1 MIFTRS
7 VKAQSASDTQ
17 TSERIEQWLKDGI
30 EFYRNKADVQS
41 VMSFYA
47 EKQLGIP
54 YIAGLLER
62 PGPESLV
69 VTLEGSDCVIFVET
83 TLALTLTTKTR
94 MYSND
99 AFERA
104 LSHVRYRNGT
114 IDGYLS
120 RLHYFGEWLRDGE
133 NKKLIRVLF
142 QDDAYPSLQPYSFMS
157 SNRSSYPA
165 LANDDQAFE
174 DIKKTEN
181 ILNKNLLRYI
191 PTNRIPGVLED
202 LQTGDIVAFVTNI
215 KGLDFSHTAMIKRD
229 GDRVGFWH
237 ASTTGSVIVE
247 PKTLY
252 DYTKDRNS
260 LLGIVIARPTL

>member
-1 MIFTRS
+1 MIFTTS
-7 VKAQSASDTQ
+7 VKAQSVSDTQ

-30 EFYRNKADVQS
+30 EFYRNRANTQS
-41 VMSFYA
+41 IMSMYA

-54 YIAGLLER
+54 YKAGLLEK
-62 PGPESLV
+62 PGSESLV

-83 TLALTLTTKTR
+83 TLALTLTTGTW
-94 MYSND
+94 MYSVD
-99 AFERA
+99 AFERN
-104 LSHVRYRNGT
+104 LTHIRYRNGT
-114 IDGYLS
+114 VNGYVS

-133 NKKLIRVLF
+133 NKGFIRVLF
-142 QDDAYPSLQPYSFMS
+142 QDDIYPSLQPYSFMS
-157 SNRSSYPA
+157 SNRSSYPV

-174 DIKKTEN
+174 DIKMTEN

-229 GDRVGFWH
+229 GNRIGFWH